1 MIRAPRPAQALV
13 RLAVA
18 LALAAHAG
26 TPIQADAAEVAKV
39 RRPADKEEASAL
51 IRRCMAE
58 YGGERARVRLGRVK
72 VTGTIRSKLHPGQV
86 GEETRLFSRSARLRV
101 EVTFPGSAP
110 EVRVLEG
117 VRAFR
122 YGQPAAVPVALA
134 LELQAARLDL
144 PALLEEWASRVEDMG
159 TVEYEGE
166 NLRVLGLELAPGIRI
181 EAGLE
186 PSSARIVYTRGVAR
200 NGPSQLEVFTV
211 YRDFRRV
218 EGVLFPFHEEG
229 WTSTESTGDLDLAKV
244 EFLDEVPESAFA
256 P

>member
-1 MIRAPRPAQALV
+1 M
-13 RLAVA
+13 
-18 LALAAHAG
+18 
-26 TPIQADAAEVAKV
+26 
-39 RRPADKEEASAL
+39 
-51 IRRCMAE
+51 
-58 YGGERARVRLGRVK
+58 
-72 VTGTIRSKLHPGQV
+72 
-86 GEETRLFSRSARLRV
+86 
-101 EVTFPGSAP
+101 
-110 EVRVLEG
+110 LEG

-134 LELQAARLDL
+134 LQLQAARLDL

-166 NLRVLGLELAPGIRI
+166 GLRVLGLELAPGIRI

-229 WTSTESTGDLDLAKV
+229 WTSTESTGDLDLTKV